1 MPDQVKTRRY
11 HSPTRQAAAQQTRRA
26 VLDAARELFSTRGWA
41 GTPVSEVARRAGVS
55 VDTVYTSVGRKPAL
69 LVAVVDSELAG
80 GGDPVAAEQR
90 DYVRR
95 VRETTGG
102 IARIEVYAAALA
114 ERLPRT
120 TPLLLALRVAA
131 DADPECA
138 RAYASVTDRRAANM
152 QSFAADLR
160 ATGDLRADL
169 DDDAVALLVW
179 SMNGPEYF
187 SLLADRGV
195 TPAAYGR
202 LLVDVWCRTLL
213 APGRQPGP

>member
-1 MPDQVKTRRY
+1 MPDPVKTRRD
-11 HSPTRQAAAQQTRRA
+11 HSPTREAAAQQTRRA
-26 VLDAARELFSTRGWA
+26 VLDAARELFAARGWA

-55 VDTVYTSVGRKPAL
+55 VDTVYASAGRKPAL
-69 LVAVVDSELAG
+69 LVAVVDSELAD
-80 GGDPVAAEQR
+80 GGDPVAAGQR

-95 VRETTGG
+95 IRETTGG
-102 IARIEVYAAALA
+102 VARIEAYAAALA

-131 DADPECA
+131 DADRECA
-138 RAYASVTDRRAANM
+138 RAYGAVADRRAANM
-152 QSFAADLR
+152 RSFAADLR
-160 ATGDLRADL
+160 ATGDLWADL
-169 DDDAVALLVW
+169 DDEAVALVVW

-187 SLLADRGV
+187 SFLADRGV

-202 LLVDVWCRTLL
+202 LLVDVWCRTLV